1 MPRPS
6 VSSPV
11 TGDDWTREEVEA
23 TVSAYFRMLD
33 MELRGD
39 SINKAEENRNLQKLL
54 PARSRGA
61 IEFKHANISAVLNEL
76 GFPSIDGYKP
86 RSNYQDLLREVVEE
100 RLAAARGLEDL
111 VRESVTTP
119 IAAAPAPSDLLSIL
133 VPAPKSEASES
144 KSVVRETAPRV
155 PFTPRNYLEMESRNH
170 SLGRAGEELVLRF
183 EHERLWR
190 AGERKLAD
198 RIEHVAAKGQDYLGY
213 DILSFEFDGRERLI
227 EVKTTRYGATTPF
240 FASRNE
246 VETSE
251 RNAERYHLYRLHK
264 FAREP
269 KLFMLPGSLRLTCR
283 LEAATFVASLA

>member
-1 MPRPS
+1 
-6 VSSPV
+6 
-11 TGDDWTREEVEA
+11 
-23 TVSAYFRMLD
+23 MLD

-100 RLAAARGLEDL
+100 RLAAERGLEAL

-119 IAAAPAPSDLLSIL
+119 IAAVLTPEDLLSML
-133 VPAPKSEASES
+133 VAAPKPEPRKSE
-144 KSVVRETAPRV
+144 SVVRETAPRM

-190 AGERKLAD
+190 AGERTLAD

-213 DILSFEFDGRERLI
+213 DILSFETDGRERLI

-251 RNAERYHLYRLHK
+251 RQAEHYHLYRLHK
-264 FAREP
+264 FVREP
-269 KLFMLPGSLRLTCR
+269 KLFMLPGSLRRTCR